1 MHIEEYTMIRIM
13 LFISLLFC
21 FASPPAIAKV
31 NIVTTIPDFGSIA
44 REIGGELV
52 SVKALVRP
60 TQDPHYLDA
69 KPSFIVDLNR
79 ADLVLLAGL
88 ELEAGWLPPLLSG
101 ARNPKVQRGGTGYLD
116 CATLIIPKDVQTAD
130 RSKGDI
136 HPGGNPHYWYDPRNG
151 VPLAKGIAARLIALD
166 DIHSASYQKGL
177 QDFLGRLEGKL
188 KQWGNQLAAFKGT
201 RVVVY
206 HQSWVYFLDF
216 AGLVEVGTLEPKPGI
231 PPSPDHVAA
240 LIGQVKDSGV
250 KFVLQESF
258 YPTQLSQLFAKKSGA
273 ALKVLPTM
281 VGAGGTRDYLH
292 LIDTLVNALTSQF

>member
-1 MHIEEYTMIRIM
+1 MIRN
-13 LFISLLFC
+13 LSLVFAILC
-21 FASPPAIAKV
+21 FASPALAKV

-44 REIGGELV
+44 QEIGGDLV

-79 ADLVLLAGL
+79 ADLVLLVGL

-101 ARNPKVQRGGTGYLD
+101 ARNPKVQRGGNGYLD
-116 CATLIIPKDVQTAD
+116 CATLIVPKDVAAAD

-136 HPGGNPHYWYDPRNG
+136 HSGGNPHYWYDPRNG
-151 VPLAKGIAARLIALD
+151 IPLARGIAARLIALD
-166 DIHSASYQKGL
+166 ASHSANYQKGL

-188 KQWGNQLAAFKGT
+188 KEWRTRLSPIKGT

-216 AGLVEVGTLEPKPGI
+216 AGLVEVGALEPKPGI
-231 PPSPDHVAA
+231 PPSPDHVAT
-240 LIGQVKDSGV
+240 LIGHVKDGGV

-258 YPTQLSQLFAKKSGA
+258 YPTQLPQLFAKKSGA
-273 ALKVLPTM
+273 TLKVLPTM
-281 VGAGGTRDYLH
+281 VGAAGTHDYLH
-292 LIDTLVNALTSQF
+292 LIDTLVKALTS